1 MRYSDTE
8 LVWLTW
14 SINRVQ
20 YFCAYNILHCGVR
33 GIGVFVM
40 KDEDVFQSFEHGS
53 GGLGWCTLFVGGVLS
68 RGKMLCLTKVREVVE
83 ARGSV

>member
-1 MRYSDTE
+1 MRYSEME

-20 YFCAYNILHCGVR
+20 YFHAHNILHRGVR

-40 KDEDVFQSFEHGS
+40 KDKKVFQSFERSS
-53 GGLGWCTLFVGGVLS
+53 GGLGWCTLFVGSVFS
-68 RGKMLCLTKVREVVE
+68 RGKILCLTKVCVVAE

>member
-1 MRYSDTE
+1 ME
-8 LVWLTW
+8 LVWLKW

-20 YFCAYNILHCGVR
+20 YFRAHNILHRGVR

-40 KDEDVFQSFEHGS
+40 KDKDVFQSFKRGS

-68 RGKMLCLTKVREVVE
+68 RGEILCLTKVREVVE